1 MGKRKGE
8 GNKGGNFKKHKQDGF
23 IDPNTSGVY
32 ATCNRG
38 KELQCRKEL
47 MNLFTEKAEA
57 FYNLNDQE
65 VNNHENFNKELSVE
79 EKIELELSNLQRYQ
93 CGKEEILN
101 PINLGCECLVFIKTR
116 KPIEPESFV
125 EKICKEL
132 VGQSAKNTRYTQ
144 KLTPITSSVSP
155 KVEEIKKMAKR
166 VLGPHFHAEQDQSPL
181 KFAISVS
188 KRNFN
193 AMSSQE
199 IIRTIAECIGKEH
212 GHSVDLKNYDKLILV
227 ECYKSNIGMS
237 VVNDYDKLMKFNL
250 QKIFDKAIEAK
261 S

>member
-8 GNKGGNFKKHKQDGF
+8 GNKGTNFKKHKQDGF

-47 MNLFTEKAEA
+47 MNLFTEKAET
-57 FYNLNDQE
+57 FYNLNDRE
-65 VNNHENFNKELSVE
+65 VSGHEHLNKELSVE
-79 EKIELELSNLQRYQ
+79 EKIELELSNLQKHQ
-93 CGKEEILN
+93 GGKQEILS
-101 PINLGCECLVFIKTR
+101 PISLGCECLVFIKTR
-116 KPIEPESFV
+116 NPIQPESFV

-132 VGQSAKNTRYTQ
+132 ADQATKNTRYTQ
-144 KLTPITSSVSP
+144 KLVPVTYSVSP
-155 KVEEIKKMAKR
+155 KVDEIKKMAKR
-166 VLGPHFHAEQDQSPL
+166 VLGPHFHAEPYQSPL
-181 KFAISVS
+181 KFAINVS

-199 IIRTIAECIGKEH
+199 IIRIIAECVGKKH

-250 QKIFDKAIEAK
+250 QKIFDNTIEEN